1 MQSKWALLEGAWS
14 AEYVPHIRARKVS
27 YLWEGA
33 LHVLYTWVTEYC
45 QGRKTRPAA
54 SNHKYCFSS
63 IWLARARA
71 RPLSPPR
78 GKWFEFF
85 MSVLPAFISGL
96 GQVCC
101 LTQYAMYEK
110 KKQLTLLSFPSS
122 WEKFPAYSSPVS
134 WHSTQ
139 SPLQNTCRTRCS
151 AKKHVS
157 WISVYLCM

>member
-1 MQSKWALLEGAWS
+1 MHSSDFCTSGSSHPFLINLCGSSVCMQVCTYVCTDACMQRKWALLEGAWS

-85 MSVLPAFISGL
+85 MSDLPAFISGL

-101 LTQYAMYEK
+101 LIQ
-110 KKQLTLLSFPSS
+110 
-122 WEKFPAYSSPVS
+122 
-134 WHSTQ
+134 
-139 SPLQNTCRTRCS
+139 
-151 AKKHVS
+151 
-157 WISVYLCM
+157 